1 MGMERE
7 LLNKVAVV
15 HQQSVIWT
23 ENLLIGHP
31 LGTQRDRFKYLSA
44 VIEVIEGLVLKIS
57 DYPRQEEVIPCEGGS
72 QGIKP
77 LLSLPTNRWHRAC
90 PTAASGF

>member
-1 MGMERE
+1 MCIRDRHSPNAVFLVGERRDLMGMERE

-44 VIEVIEGLVLKIS
+44 VIEKDENKAYYRRLF
-57 DYPRQEEVIPCEGGS
+57 YR
-72 QGIKP
+72 
-77 LLSLPTNRWHRAC
+77 
-90 PTAASGF
+90 